1 MKPSRAIAL
10 VLVVIACGA
19 DRLSSQSSQRPLT
32 QNDNQ
37 KDANPQAVLLKDYKE
52 RIDAYLKIHNE
63 AKKSAPPLKET
74 HEPADIKN
82 AQDALAARIRERRVH
97 AKQGDILTPEIAKH
111 FRALLSPELKGEE
124 GRDTR
129 KVLKDDAPA
138 AVPLKVNAKYPSS
151 ATLPTVPA
159 NLLLNL
165 PTLPKELD
173 YRIVNKDLILRD
185 VDADIIVDFMQNAIR

>member
-1 MKPSRAIAL
+1 MKPSRAIVL

-19 DRLSSQSSQRPLT
+19 DRVSTQSSQRLRT
-32 QNDNQ
+32 QIDDQ
-37 KDANPQAVLLKDYKE
+37 KSANPQALLLKDYKE

-63 AKKSAPPLKET
+63 ATKSAPPLKET
-74 HEPADIKN
+74 HESADIKN
-82 AQDALAARIRERRVH
+82 AQDALAARIRERR
-97 AKQGDILTPEIAKH
+97 AGARQGDILTPEIAKH
-111 FRALLSPELKGEE
+111 FRTLLSPELKGEE

>member
-19 DRLSSQSSQRPLT
+19 DRVSSQSSQRPPA
-32 QNDNQ
+32 QSDSHKN
-37 KDANPQAVLLKDYKE
+37 ANPQALLLKDYKE
-52 RIDAYLKIHNE
+52 RIDAYLKIHNG
-63 AKKSAPPLKET
+63 ATKSAPPLKET

-82 AQDALAARIRERRVH
+82 AQDALAARIRERRAD

-111 FRALLSPELKGEE
+111 FRTLLSPELKGEE
-124 GRDTR
+124 GRDTK

-138 AVPLKVNAKYPSS
+138 AVPLKVNARYPSK
-151 ATLPTVPA
+151 APLPTVPA